1 MFLGAFFAACFKGFA
16 EDVIAGVT
24 SPALF
29 LAQRTATIFRAWA
42 LLSSGV
48 SFAQRALPPS
58 DWIVLRCSRTVRS
71 FLTIFPYRR
80 QRVSQIYR
88 NPSFSFEV
96 IKGLIV
102 SMLIRLIRTALQSGT
117 RSMRWMEEMGTS
129 ERLGPREQ
137 YGNNLGR
144 KPSQMIPN
152 NPKWVLL

>member
-1 MFLGAFFAACFKGFA
+1 
-16 EDVIAGVT
+16 
-24 SPALF
+24 
-29 LAQRTATIFRAWA
+29 
-42 LLSSGV
+42 V